1 VAENKKWIQGAIK
14 HPGAF
19 TKKAEEHGMS
29 VSEFAAKVTANPNEY
44 DKTTVRQANLAKTLR
59 KLRKHKKEG

>member
-1 VAENKKWIQGAIK
+1 MAEGKKWIKGAIK

-29 VSEFAAKVTANPNEY
+29 VSEYAAKVTANPDEY
-44 DKTTVRQANLAKTLR
+44 DKTTVRQANLAKTLK
-59 KLRKHKKEG
+59 KLRKHKGK